1 MTLGNVQS
9 PSGSL
14 LWAPSLN
21 CGNSTDAA
29 TQFVCGVKVKSSIC
43 VQPGV
48 YSKGQYHIASAQS
61 RLCTVKHDY
70 TISAIPVPP
79 KLSISPFQY
88 DRGRITIHKMKRN
101 ATTKRSTGG
110 WESARTTEKALQ
122 VSGIARASNCWFQE
136 EANGDLSK
144 LLGCQQ

>member
-48 YSKGQYHIASAQS
+48 YSEGQYHIASAQS
-61 RLCTVKHDY
+61 HCETRLHHFCHPSSTQTVHF
-70 TISAIPVPP
+70 
-79 KLSISPFQY
+79 PFQY

-110 WESARTTEKALQ
+110 WESARTTENALQ

-144 LLGCQQ
+144 LLCCQQ